1 MEIIVNTPNFFL
13 HLQDSLVL
21 IQLFFDGVIDIATQ
35 FEI

>member
-21 IQLFFDGVIDIATQ
+21 IQFLFNGVIDIATQ
-35 FEI
+35 IKI